1 MIHLMRIV
9 VTILIVLALVAGGAW
24 IVAGRAAGPGIEI
37 RQPAKVLGVE
47 GTLDVAIDAPRG
59 ELTHLEIAL
68 EQQGKRTPL
77 ASFGDSSATLTQEG
91 TDRVR
96 VMRAIGRGSVPGL
109 RSGPA
114 RIVVVAARPVL
125 YGLRTAESTVAR
137 DVAVRLEPPRVSVVS
152 MHHFVNHGGA
162 ELVVYRVSPSDVASG
177 VRVGD
182 VEYPGYAASG
192 AAALAEKTVADPSV
206 RVAFFALLH
215 DQDVQTP
222 MHLFA
227 RDEAGNTAR
236 AEFEHRVFPK
246 PFRRSRID
254 VDDRF
259 LGRVVPAILERTP
272 DLKAEGDDLAK
283 FLVINGE
290 LRRWNAETIAKLA
303 DQTAAEPLWSGPF
316 QQLGNSAV
324 QSAFAD
330 HRTYFYQGREVDQ
343 QIHLGFDLAVTANV
357 PIAAANRGKVIF
369 AGDLGI
375 YGNCVIL
382 DHGLGVQSLYAHLSS
397 IDTTTGQMVDKGQPL
412 GRSGMTGLA
421 GGDHLHYT
429 MLLGGRAINPVEWWD
444 PHWIEDRVL
453 RKLRE
458 L

>member
-9 VTILIVLALVAGGAW
+9 VTIILVLALAAGGAW
-24 IVAGRAAGPGIEI
+24 VIAGRATGPGIDI
-37 RQPAKVLGVE
+37 RQPANVLGVD

-59 ELTHLEIAL
+59 ELTRLEIAL
-68 EQQGKRTPL
+68 EQQGTRTPL
-77 ASFGDSSATLTQEG
+77 VSPGDSAATLTQEG
-91 TDRVR
+91 PDRVR
-96 VMRAIGRGSVPGL
+96 VRRAIGRSSVPGL

-114 RIVVVAARPVL
+114 RIVVTAARPVL
-125 YGLRTAESTVAR
+125 YGMRTAESTATR
-137 DVAVRLEPPRVSVVS
+137 DIAVRLEPPRVSVVS
-152 MHHFVNHGGA
+152 MHHYVNHGGA
-162 ELVVYRVSPSDVASG
+162 EMVVYRVSPPEAASG

-182 VEYPGYAASG
+182 VEYPGYPASG
-192 AAALAEKTVADPSV
+192 AGALAGKTLTDPSL

-215 DQDVQTP
+215 DQDRDTP

-227 RDEAGNTAR
+227 RDVAGNTAR

-246 PFRRSRID
+246 PFRRSRIEL
-254 VDDRF
+254 DDRF
-259 LGRVVPAILERTP
+259 LGRVVPAILERAR

-290 LRRWNAETIAKLA
+290 LRRRNTETIAKLA
-303 DQTAAEPLWSGPF
+303 DQTAAEAQWSGPF

-324 QSAFAD
+324 QAAFAD

-343 QIHLGFDLAVTANV
+343 QVHLGFDLAVTANV
-357 PIAAANRGKVIF
+357 PVVAANRGKVIF
-369 AGDLGI
+369 ADDLGI

-382 DHGLGVQSLYAHLSS
+382 DHGMGVQSLYAHLSS
-397 IDTTTGQMVDKGQPL
+397 IETAPGQTVDKGQTL

-429 MLLGGRAINPVEWWD
+429 MLVQGRAVNPVEWWD
-444 PHWIEDRVL
+444 SHWIEDRVL
-453 RKLRE
+453 RKLRD